1 MDYLVYLKK
10 DMRVKIL
17 LPIFVIFFLV
27 IFLIFYKGLNH
38 TNIYTPKI
46 IPNENIPLFKTIEFQ
61 SDNEI
66 TSKEVFSG
74 NDYYL
79 LNIWASWCIPCRDE
93 HNFLMKLKKNEKI
106 EIIGLNYKDK
116 EKNAKK
122 FLNELGDPYTKI
134 LSDSDGTISIEW
146 GAYGVPESFLIHKNK
161 VIKKI
166 IGPLNDS
173 SFKEIERLVK

>member
-1 MDYLVYLKK
+1 
-10 DMRVKIL
+10 MRVKIL

-74 NDYYL
+74 NNYYL
-79 LNIWASWCIPCRDE
+79 LNIWASWCIPCREE
-93 HNFLMKLKKNEKI
+93 HIFLMTLKKNEKI

-122 FLNELGDPYTKI
+122 FLNELGDPYKKI

-173 SFKEIERLVK
+173 SFKEIEGLVK

>member
-1 MDYLVYLKK
+1 
-10 DMRVKIL
+10 
-17 LPIFVIFFLV
+17 
-27 IFLIFYKGLNH
+27 
-38 TNIYTPKI
+38 
-46 IPNENIPLFKTIEFQ
+46 
-61 SDNEI
+61 
-66 TSKEVFSG
+66 
-74 NDYYL
+74 
-79 LNIWASWCIPCRDE
+79 
-93 HNFLMKLKKNEKI
+93 MKLKQNEKI

-122 FLNELGDPYTKI
+122 FLNELGDPYKKI